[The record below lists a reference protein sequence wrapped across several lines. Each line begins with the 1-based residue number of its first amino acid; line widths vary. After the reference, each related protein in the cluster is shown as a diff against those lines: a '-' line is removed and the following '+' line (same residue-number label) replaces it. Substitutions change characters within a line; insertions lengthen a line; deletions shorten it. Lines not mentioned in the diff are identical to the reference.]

1 VNAPDRIARLTR
13 DGTWA
18 LLRSAPGVTIP
29 VNARVDRPAM
39 ERIAAGGESL
49 GAFLGGES
57 FPIVA
62 RPLDSHAG
70 EGLEKLDDA
79 AALEGY
85 LLRRPEEEFYLAPF
99 IDYRGAD
106 GLYRKYRIALI
117 AGRPYASH
125 MAVST
130 HWMIHYLNADMM
142 GQASRRAEEARF
154 MATFE
159 RDFAARHA
167 TALDAIAQRA
177 GLEYLPFDCGETR
190 DGRLLVF
197 ETGTN
202 MIVHAMDSPELFPYK
217 APQMKKVFAAFEAML
232 REVCRRAP
240 GVARAA

>member
-1 VNAPDRIARLTR
+1 MPAKASKSWMTR
-13 DGTWA
+13 P
-18 LLRSAPGVTIP
+18 RS
-29 VNARVDRPAM
+29 PAS
-39 ERIAAGGESL
+39 GS
-49 GAFLGGES
+49 
-57 FPIVA
+57 
-62 RPLDSHAG
+62 
-70 EGLEKLDDA
+70 
-79 AALEGY
+79 
-85 LLRRPEEEFYLAPF
+85 
-99 IDYRGAD
+99 D
-106 GLYRKYRIALI
+106 GLFRKYRVALI

-142 GQASRRAEEARF
+142 TQADRRAEEARF
-154 MATFE
+154 MATFDE
-159 RDFAARHA
+159 DFAIRHA

-217 APQMKKVFAAFEAML
+217 RPQMKKVFAAFETML

-240 GVARAA
+240 GIAIAA